1 LHYGCQQLRRDGA
14 KTFTV
19 GGRGRDGNLGE
30 DTLAIAPWQT
40 KLAIAHVG
48 PGAFA
53 SVCVYVCVGVL
64 GRSSKPGGKK
74 RGGSIIVVRSNYLNL
89 PCVVLQ

>member
-1 LHYGCQQLRRDGA
+1 M
-14 KTFTV
+14 
-19 GGRGRDGNLGE
+19 
-30 DTLAIAPWQT
+30 LAIAPWQT

-53 SVCVYVCVGVL
+53 SVCVCVGVL

-74 RGGSIIVVRSNYLNL
+74 KSGRIIVVRSNYLNL